1 LHEIDVLLL
10 QELGPD
16 VSDEARKTL
25 GITLE
30 QARVISALCKV
41 VRVYSPRTMW
51 CPQFD
56 NDLTAC
62 LSS

>member
-1 LHEIDVLLL
+1 VLLL

-41 VRVYSPRTMW
+41 VRVYSPRTM
-51 CPQFD
+51 
-56 NDLTAC
+56 
-62 LSS
+62 